1 MNNLVKIKNIIWV
14 LLIII
19 SLLATVFSLFYA
31 MFTKY
36 NGPKE
41 SLNPSALFNEN
52 ESGSEISIGSGNGIS
67 RGELKTLFETEDE
80 GEQYVNDIYYL
91 LDSTLL
97 ELRSQAIVDSSHV
110 WGTSAGNLPIANA
123 STAKIKFPNDGSEI
137 TADKAAMIVKP
148 KILYIAI
155 GSDGLANVSEEEFI
169 AEYETLIAN
178 IRQASPD
185 TVLVLCGTCSVS
197 EDYSSVDGL
206 DITKM
211 SDGNDWIQLVCRD
224 TGAFYLDIGEPL
236 GDGSGGLRASY
247 CGANGKTL
255 NRAGLTEVLQY
266 IRTHAITLVEP
277 VA

>member
-31 MFTKY
+31 MFTRY

-41 SLNPSALFNEN
+41 SLNPSALSNEN

-97 ELRSQAIVDSSHV
+97 ELRFQAIVDSSHV

-185 TVLVLCGTCSVS
+185 TVLVLCGTCSVT

-277 VA
+277 AA